1 MRALDMLALDMPVAR
16 IKLGKVI
23 GITARAIS
31 WDIHRDSAP
40 GHLCPY
46 CWEIIAGKTH
56 PYRAPTWDHVVP
68 VSRGGP
74 DTKANILVVCRRCN
88 GDKGNRN
95 PIEWLGVLRYSK
107 DHRASK
113 LARFVEIIS
122 ADWSEADRAAAA
134 DIADEWER
142 QAAAQQSHLAETLR
156 SALTDPKPGIV
167 PGATV
172 HYSATTAD
180 SAVLA
185 RVAAIMSEH
194 RIERQLWSFLPPCSV
209 RITVAGRGRPV
220 QMTYAGDDQFRRT
233 LAMVLTNTNPK
244 QIEAAE

>member
-1 MRALDMLALDMPVAR
+1 MAFDMPVAR

-23 GITARAIS
+23 RITARAIS

-46 CWEIIAGKTH
+46 CWEPMPGKTH
-56 PYRAPTWDHVVP
+56 PHRAPTWDHVVP
-68 VSRGGP
+68 ISRGGP
-74 DTKANILVVCRRCN
+74 DSKANILVVCRRCN

-95 PIEWLGVLRYSK
+95 PIEWLGVLRHAR
-107 DHRASK
+107 DHRAPK
-113 LARFVEIIS
+113 IARFVEIIG
-122 ADWSEADRAAAA
+122 AEWSEADRSAAA

-167 PGATV
+167 PGSAV
-172 HYSATTAD
+172 HYSATTAAD

-185 RVAAIMSEH
+185 RVATIMDEH
-194 RIERQLWSFLPPCSV
+194 RVERQLWSFLPPCSV
-209 RITVAGRGRPV
+209 RVTVAGRGRPV
-220 QMTYAGDDQFRRT
+220 QMIYSGDDQFRRT
-233 LAMVLTNTNPK
+233 LAMVLANTTAK
-244 QIEAAE
+244 QMEAAE